1 MKKKIRYLIIC
12 LIILVLYL
20 ELGKY
25 FNIYIPCPIKKITGY
40 YCPGCGIT
48 RMMKALLCFDFYQAF
63 RFNPLVFIS
72 LPFII
77 FFYMESIFTKKEPLY
92 NRIPNKIWSVIIII
106 FIVYGVLRN
115 IPYFDYLIP
124 TVVR

>member
-1 MKKKIRYLIIC
+1 MKKKIIYLIIG
-12 LIILVLYL
+12 LVILVLYL

-25 FNIYIPCPIKKITGY
+25 FNIYIPCQFKKITGY

-48 RMMKALLCFDFYQAF
+48 RMIKALFCFDFYQAF

-77 FFYMESIFTKKEPLY
+77 FFYLESIFTKKEPLY
-92 NRIPNKIWSVIIII
+92 NRIPNKIWVVIIII
-106 FIVYGVLRN
+106 FIVYGFLRN

>member
-1 MKKKIRYLIIC
+1 M
-12 LIILVLYL
+12 ILVLYL

-25 FNIYIPCPIKKITGY
+25 FKIYIPCPIKKITGY

-77 FFYMESIFTKKEPLY
+77 FFYIESIFAKKEPLY

-124 TVVR
+124 TIVR